1 MTVKTGN
8 SNVDAAYKT
17 ATIKHGGVSYPTLNL
32 DVHIV
37 GNCFLSG
44 AIGLFAMAGCR
55 KAESLKEA
63 DLVVFLGGADI
74 DPQLYGE
81 KSLGCTS
88 FSPACDTRDVD
99 AYAEA
104 LHYGIPMFGICRGQQ
119 FLHAMAGG
127 KLYQDVQNH
136 TSSHNIVDVETGAVI
151 KASSMHHQMV
161 IENDDMQVL
170 AYAENPGHGRDYIA
184 YTKHSTDPTHRDVE
198 AAIYPS
204 ISAIAVQGHPEVG
217 GYAEYSAWCLSRIG
231 EFLDELK
238 KLRPTERESYVL
250 GPKGR
255 ADRIDPSSI
264 PASIMVPKTE
274 DVC

>member
-1 MTVKTGN
+1 MTIKTGN

-17 ATIKHGGVSYPTLNL
+17 ATVKHGGVSYPTLNL

-127 KLYQDVQNH
+127 KLYQDVRNH
-136 TSSHNIVDVETGAVI
+136 ASSHNIVDVASGEVI
-151 KASSMHHQMV
+151 RASSMHHQMV

-170 AYAENPGHGRDYIA
+170 AYAEKPGHGREYLT
-184 YTKHSTDPTHRDVE
+184 YSKHTTDPTHRDVE

-217 GYAEYSAWCLSRIG
+217 GYPEYSAWS
-231 EFLDELK
+231 
-238 KLRPTERESYVL
+238 
-250 GPKGR
+250 
-255 ADRIDPSSI
+255 
-264 PASIMVPKTE
+264 
-274 DVC
+274 